1 MGIGHQR
8 RLPGAAVHEPKV
20 MGIFAFRLEV
30 VWVTIQNR

>member
-1 MGIGHQR
+1 MVIGHQR
-8 RLPGAAVHEPKV
+8 RLPGAAVHEHQV